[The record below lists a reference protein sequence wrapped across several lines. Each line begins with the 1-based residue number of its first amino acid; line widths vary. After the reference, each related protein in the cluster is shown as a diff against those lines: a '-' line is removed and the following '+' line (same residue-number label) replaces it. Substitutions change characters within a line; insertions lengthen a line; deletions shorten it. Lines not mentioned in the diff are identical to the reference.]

1 MGTRRIRRDQRQ
13 FDQKESR
20 RVNGVLKVKERDR
33 RDARMLGLVKKG
45 KLPYI
50 PAVMSWL
57 SVQLDKPS
65 TRITQED
72 VDGLVARQAS

>member
-20 RVNGVLKVKERDR
+20 RINGVLKVKERER

-65 TRITQED
+65 TRITQQD
-72 VDGLVARQAS
+72 VDGLVARQAT